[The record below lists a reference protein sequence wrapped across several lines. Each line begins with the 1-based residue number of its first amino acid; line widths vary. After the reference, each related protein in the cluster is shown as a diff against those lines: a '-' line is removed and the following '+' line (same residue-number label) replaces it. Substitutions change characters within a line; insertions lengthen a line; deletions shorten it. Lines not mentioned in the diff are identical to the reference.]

1 MKASVVVAAIV
12 LTFSPAAATGQT
24 SDPKPAVQEKTKSSK
39 TAATNEVDP
48 QERARR
54 AQARSLLVALSTD
67 ARTFGDARLRAR
79 SLARIADTLWQVDA
93 EQGRLMFRKA
103 WEAAEVSDR
112 ESDLKAQEDI
122 RQQKLR
128 SGGYVMNKPRDVR
141 REVLRLAARHDRVL
155 SEEFLEKLK
164 AQKLEAANSA
174 TTPGRNSS
182 LSEDLSQR
190 LSVARELLK
199 TDETERALQ
208 FADPA
213 LTVVSRETLDFLSD
227 VRDKDAAAADKRY
240 ANLLAIAGGDPQS
253 DGNTVSL
260 LSSYIFTPHL
270 FIIFEGGGTSTS
282 QRSDKIVPAD
292 VSPDLRLM
300 FFQAAAQILLKPLP
314 AATTSAVPPPTPNTK
329 AVDPNGLEA
338 RYLIMKR
345 LMPFFEQSA
354 PADLVESLRGQLNAL
369 SSLVSDD
376 ARRRDDEWFNKG
388 VKPDK
393 PAAEQEQAL
402 LDRVDRA
409 KTSAER
415 DSLYVQLAFMLAHRG
430 DMRAR
435 DYVSKIDESELRK
448 GAQAYIDTQL
458 ASYAVQKKLTDQALE
473 LASKGDL
480 THLYRVW
487 VLTECAKQ
495 LFKTDKEK
503 ALELVESAATEARR
517 IEVSDPLL
525 PSALLAV
532 ANSLVLIEPSRSWD
546 ATFDAVKA
554 ANSATGFTGE
564 DGTLVNTFQSKN
576 QRSMSNS
583 DVAEFNVEG
592 VFRELATKDY
602 DRAVELARGFQGE
615 GPRAVATIAIARAI
629 LEPKK
634 PAVAVKN

>member
-1 MKASVVVAAIV
+1 MKTALVVAAII
-12 LTFSPAAATGQT
+12 LTFSAAATAQT
-24 SDPKPAVQEKTKSSK
+24 SEPKPSVQEKTKSSK
-39 TAATNEVDP
+39 STATNEVDP
-48 QERARR
+48 QARLR
-54 AQARSLLVALSTD
+54 RSQARSLLVALSTD
-67 ARTFGDARLRAR
+67 ARTFSDARLRAR

-103 WEAAEVSDR
+103 WDAAEVADQ
-112 ESDLKAQEDI
+112 ESDLKVQEEI
-122 RQQKLR
+122 RQQKAKTG
-128 SGGYVMNKPRDVR
+128 GGYVSSSPPQVR

-164 AQKLEAANSA
+164 AQKAEAANSA
-174 TTPGRNSS
+174 TSPSRNSG

-190 LSVARELLK
+190 LSIARELLQ
-199 TDETERALQ
+199 TGEIERALQ
-208 FADPA
+208 FAHPA
-213 LTVVSRETLDFLSD
+213 LTVVSMETLNFLSD
-227 VRDKDAAAADKRY
+227 VREKDALPADKRY
-240 ANLLAIAGGDPQS
+240 AGLLTIAGGNPQS

-282 QRSDKIVPAD
+282 QRSSKIVPAD
-292 VSPDLRLM
+292 VSPELKLM

-314 AATTSAVPPPTPNTK
+314 SPTTITTPPTTPNTK

-338 RYLIMKR
+338 RYLIIKR

-369 SSLVSDD
+369 GSLVSDG
-376 ARRRDDEWFNKG
+376 ARRRDDEWINKG

-409 KTSAER
+409 KTSDER
-415 DSLYVQLAFMLAHRG
+415 DSLYVQLAFLLTRQG
-430 DMRAR
+430 DMKAR

-473 LASKGDL
+473 LASKGEL
-480 THLYRVW
+480 THVYRVW

-525 PSALLAV
+525 PSALFAV
-532 ANSLVLIEPSRSWD
+532 ANSLVAIDPSRSWD
-546 ATFDAVKA
+546 AAFDAVKA
-554 ANSATGFTGE
+554 ANSAVGFTGE
-564 DGTLVNTFQSKN
+564 DGKLVNTFQSKN
-576 QRSMSNS
+576 QRSIS
-583 DVAEFNVEG
+583 DSSVAEFNVEG
-592 VFRELATKDY
+592 IFRELATEDY

-634 PAVAVKN
+634 PAVASKN